1 MRNSFEVLYH
11 FYTIQYIL
19 GLLSLCFFTE
29 VTQNVWFTEIH
40 DDWSDMA
47 ERAWVTTSF
56 HDWMFWPSRSNGS
69 EESRRAQGKGGQWY
83 IQEATISWPAK
94 CKESFYVYHTLDVG
108 MNLCLPNIA
117 KLGNKW
123 HVEVAHIWNNVW
135 VNSSQPR
142 AEKMKIL
149 LPWPH
154 FWKRIFF
161 TRSDPSQHLAGL
173 LDGLSLRYSTGN
185 KP

>member
-47 ERAWVTTSF
+47 DRAWVTISF

-69 EESRRAQGKGGQWY
+69 VESRRAQGKGGQWY
-83 IQEATISWPAK
+83 IREATISWPAK
-94 CKESFYVYHTLDVG
+94 CKESFYVYHTWVWISVSLILQNLVTSGMWKLHISETMCESIHHSQELKRWKFFCLDLINPFLQKDFFYKIRSRPAFSWIVG
-108 MNLCLPNIA
+108 RV
-117 KLGNKW
+117 KF
-123 HVEVAHIWNNVW
+123 EVLNW
-135 VNSSQPR
+135 Q
-142 AEKMKIL
+142 
-149 LPWPH
+149 
-154 FWKRIFF
+154 
-161 TRSDPSQHLAGL
+161 
-173 LDGLSLRYSTGN
+173 
-185 KP
+185 